1 MGVSSYDGVS
11 GPRPRVSTLYGTPPP
26 KPEAAII
33 GGGGLKQ
40 FKLEKSKLEAREL
53 SDDKVERAQAPFYG
67 PLNAVSQLADV
78 GRCLHG
84 WFLWRW

>member
-26 KPEAAII
+26 KPEAASDA
-33 GGGGLKQ
+33 GGSKQ
-40 FKLEKSKLEAREL
+40 FKLEKSKLEAREV
-53 SDDKVERAQAPFYG
+53 SYNTVERALAPFYG

-78 GRCLHG
+78 ERCLDG